1 MTSVETGVPATGVP
15 VPTRPAPT
23 GPAGTESAY
32 AGLAA
37 RWNAVLMGNYPTPP
51 IALVRGS
58 GATVWDADGREYL
71 DLLAGIAVSAL
82 GHADPRIRTAV
93 DGQLARLGHV
103 SNLALSEPAVELAE
117 RLLRLLG
124 HADGRVFFCNSGTEA
139 NEAALKIARRYGRDV
154 GGPAKVEVI
163 AAEPSFHG
171 RTLGALSLT
180 GQPAKRAP
188 FEPLPGAVTFVP
200 YGDSAAL
207 QAAVSD
213 RTAAVILEPILGES
227 GVIPAPAGYL
237 LAARE
242 VTRAHGA
249 LLILDEVQT
258 GVGRTGAW
266 FAHHDDE
273 LVGTEAPDVVTLA
286 KGLGGGLPIGAT
298 IGYGAAASALRTGDH
313 GSTFGGNP
321 VSCAAAL
328 AVLTAVDA
336 DGLVAQSAVLG
347 QRITASL
354 GTLDNPL
361 VAGVRGRGLLL
372 ALALSQPVATAVE
385 LAARNAGF
393 LVNAVA
399 PDAIRL
405 APPLVISTEQVDRF
419 LAAVPAMLRG
429 VEVGA

>member
-1 MTSVETGVPATGVP
+1 
-15 VPTRPAPT
+15 
-23 GPAGTESAY
+23 
-32 AGLAA
+32 
-37 RWNAVLMGNYPTPP
+37 
-51 IALVRGS
+51 
-58 GATVWDADGREYL
+58 
-71 DLLAGIAVSAL
+71 
-82 GHADPRIRTAV
+82 
-93 DGQLARLGHV
+93 
-103 SNLALSEPAVELAE
+103 
-117 RLLRLLG
+117 
-124 HADGRVFFCNSGTEA
+124 
-139 NEAALKIARRYGRDV
+139 
-154 GGPAKVEVI
+154 
-163 AAEPSFHG
+163 
-171 RTLGALSLT
+171 
-180 GQPAKRAP
+180 
-188 FEPLPGAVTFVP
+188 
-200 YGDSAAL
+200 
-207 QAAVSD
+207 
-213 RTAAVILEPILGES
+213 
-227 GVIPAPAGYL
+227 
-237 LAARE
+237 
-242 VTRAHGA
+242 
-249 LLILDEVQT
+249 
-258 GVGRTGAW
+258 
-266 FAHHDDE
+266 

-298 IGYGAAASALRTGDH
+298 IGYGAAASALRKGDH